1 MPKERITFRQIE
13 ALQAVLEY
21 GSISLAA
28 RRLGVSQPTLSGL
41 IRDLEAELGV
51 SMFTRSGFGL
61 VPTDQALLLKEELD
75 GAVLG
80 VRQIARKAKR
90 LGQPDSTVLK
100 IGCMPS
106 VAAALSDI
114 FLAIGSNWL
123 TTSPQLVIRAFSA
136 RQIAESLRSRE
147 IDIGIV
153 ARPLL
158 DPNFDTWRLGTYA
171 LRAIISPTFHD
182 QTGNSC
188 LTGADFTSAPLI
200 GIDDDEGSL
209 EIVEQW
215 FRSCGIEY
223 RPTFVTNADLCAAHW
238 VLHHNAIAIVD
249 AHASFALRDII
260 PSLPLNPEPRTE
272 LWFAQRKTS
281 KFLPN
286 GEYLIKTFTK
296 FLRAEKSY
304 FSFIP
309 DQ

>member
-75 GAVLG
+75 GAVHS

-90 LGQPDSTVLK
+90 LGQPDNTVLK

-114 FLAIGSNWL
+114 FSAISSNWL
-123 TTSPQLVIRAFSA
+123 TTSPQLIIRAFSA
-136 RQIAESLRSRE
+136 RQITESLHSRE

-158 DPNFDTWRLGTYA
+158 DPSFETWRFGTYA
-171 LRAIISPTFHD
+171 LRAIIPPTFQD
-182 QTGNSC
+182 ETGNSR
-188 LTGADFTSAPLI
+188 LTGADFVNAPLI
-200 GIDDDEGSL
+200 GIEEDEGSL

-223 RPTFVTNADLCAAHW
+223 HPAFVTNIDLCAAPGCFAIMRLQSLTLMPA
-238 VLHHNAIAIVD
+238 LHCET
-249 AHASFALRDII
+249 S
-260 PSLPLNPEPRTE
+260 SLPFR
-272 LWFAQRKTS
+272 
-281 KFLPN
+281 
-286 GEYLIKTFTK
+286 
-296 FLRAEKSY
+296 
-304 FSFIP
+304 
-309 DQ
+309 